1 MQQRIRDLIQVLSS
15 NMFEREQMI
24 ALCVLAGVAGANI
37 AKYQINHYS
46 NL

>member
-1 MQQRIRDLIQVLSS
+1 MSDNKQEVKRSNAVSFKEPPLPKTSLI
-15 NMFEREQMI
+15 
-24 ALCVLAGVAGANI
+24 I